1 MTRTS
6 LMALLGVFFV
16 LPPSTTHVAPPSNVT
31 LHCGNLRNKVVWN
44 YDSLPPGLQFRV
56 DVGQVSDSNG
66 RIAPLWVDPPHLQAD
81 VSFLSDPDNDYS
93 LTVTAVLGENQSE
106 PAPADGI
113 DFSYYR
119 NSPASQI
126 CSLDLPPVTVL
137 EQQDHSVLLSFQHP
151 WLLYHQKLSSQSGS
165 RKKKRHEQ
173 PDDLLPVF
181 KYDVTINQKQFAEL
195 SCSERVCEKMLPV
208 DPQQEK
214 HCVTIRGVLNKMKVD
229 GTQDYCALPMKGN
242 KVVVVSVLVSLLV
255 LAGVAMVFIMCCRQ
269 HTKASFDPPSSL
281 EVSHN
286 PNTNTCTLTPVQ
298 EAAHVPEVTCSV
310 SSLHDQ
316 ELLSNPSGEPDADV
330 QEEEQEEEEEEEEE
344 EEGYMGGDN
353 LEEDLLDSFNPYEKR
368 CAV

>member
-6 LMALLGVFFV
+6 LTALLGVFFV
-16 LPPSTTHVAPPSNVT
+16 LTPSTTQVAPPINVT

-44 YDSLPPGLQFRV
+44 YDSLPPGLRFRV
-56 DVGQVSDSNG
+56 DVSQLWGSNG
-66 RIAPLWVDPPHLQAD
+66 TLWVDPPHLQAD
-81 VSFLSDPDNDYS
+81 VSFLFDPDNDYF

-151 WLLYHQKLSSQSGS
+151 WLLYQQKLSSHSGS

-181 KYDVTINQKQFAEL
+181 KYDVTINQKQFADL

-214 HCVTIRGVLNKMKVD
+214 HCVSITGVLDKIKVD
-229 GTQDYCALPMKGN
+229 GTQDYCALPVKGN

-269 HTKASFDPPSSL
+269 RTKASFGPPSSL
-281 EVSHN
+281 DVSHS
-286 PNTNTCTLTPVQ
+286 PFICTLTPVQ
-298 EAAHVPEVTCSV
+298 ETADKATCSV

-316 ELLSNPSGEPDADV
+316 ELLSNPSGEPDGDV
-330 QEEEQEEEEEEEEE
+330 QEEEEEE

-353 LEEDLLDSFNPYEKR
+353 LEEDLLESVNPYEKR